1 MIHLNVQTG
10 FSFLK
15 AYGSPEQVVDRAK
28 QLGAACVGI
37 SDFGGC
43 WGHIPFWNA
52 CKKADIKP
60 LFGVTLAVVPT
71 LEGKD
76 ARFDT
81 VSLIAKNT
89 DGLREQY
96 ELVGLA
102 TEQFY
107 YRPRVT
113 WSQLKK
119 LRSNY
124 IIVTRITAETVKY
137 ISLLRTPY
145 IAAIPEAGALL
156 KLVLEGEFP
165 VVVATGAL
173 YPTTADAEAYRLVNA
188 ISSGRKT
195 FGVDESV
202 NYMRRIG
209 ELRNAFSELNVPAS
223 TFDQWLD
230 ATADLALSCEAEP
243 ATGTNVKPDTTRTVE
258 EWCLEGAKQRGID
271 LTVEPYASRYDTEL
285 GLIHEKGFTDYFLLI
300 ADLVDWA
307 KQRMFVGPA
316 RGSSAGSLV
325 CFLMGIVEVDPI
337 VHKLL
342 FERFIDINRMDLP
355 DVDIDFPDDKRNMV
369 FDYIVEKY
377 GAERVARIGTISVFK
392 PKSALNDVGK
402 CYSIPPWEIKKLTE
416 IMVERSGGDARANM
430 AIEDT
435 IQQFDA
441 GKELVA
447 NFPKIMMASKIEGHP
462 RHTGQHAA
470 GVIIADEPVNNY
482 FAVNRRDGA
491 FIGQINKDDAESI
504 GLLKIDALGLKT
516 LAVIDDCCE
525 QVGVDPRSLYTLA
538 TDKPEAFEIF
548 QSDRVAGI
556 FQFEG
561 YAVRSLMR
569 QMGVEHFQDIV
580 ALTALAR
587 PGPLHCGA
595 ANQFIERRIDAVD
608 WDYEYPQIQPYT
620 GETYGTIVYQEQVMS
635 ICRHVGK
642 MSWADVSWIRKAMSK
657 SLGEETFNRFRV
669 KFQEGAKE
677 DGIEPEHASALFDHM
692 CTFGSWAF
700 NLSHAVSY
708 ALISY
713 WCAYLKA
720 NYPLEFAVAHL
731 RRTDSQDH
739 VLRLLRELMKEGIP
753 LIPFD
758 PNVSE
763 LSWSIH
769 EGKIYGGFTAVKG
782 IGPKT
787 AQEYID
793 KRATG
798 GDDWFHSLTPAKR
811 TKLLAPN
818 NTPWHNINRLDKE
831 YAGLYSDPDNFI
843 TPSTPQGVTGPICHI
858 EEITEKKGQYCFIG
872 TLKQRNLRDL
882 NETQSL
888 AKRNGRRVTH
898 HEQFLNLTFEDDTGS
913 ILCTI
918 DRWTFPKLG
927 PRLMDAA
934 ADGKD
939 FIIRG
944 EIRSDGWRKINIQ
957 NIRRLGD
964 EPEPTP
970 ADSVPSASGE
980 TTSGHGEGQEQLEY
994 GDADAGPAGRAES
1007 ESVQRPS
1014 G

>member
-28 QLGAACVGI
+28 QLGAHCVGI
-37 SDFGGC
+37 ADFGGC
-43 WGHIPFWNA
+43 WGHIPFWRA
-52 CKKADIKP
+52 CQAAEIKP
-60 LFGVTLAVVPT
+60 LFGVSLAVVPT

-81 VSLIAKNT
+81 VTLIAKNT

-119 LRSNY
+119 LRDNY
-124 IIVTRITAETVKY
+124 IIVTRITAETIKY

-156 KLVLEGEFP
+156 NLVLRGEFP
-165 VVVATGAL
+165 VVIATGPV
-173 YPTTADAEAYRLVNA
+173 YPTLGDSEAYRLVNA

-195 FGVDESV
+195 FGVDESD
-202 NYMRRIG
+202 NYMRRVG
-209 ELRNAFSELNVPAS
+209 ELRNAFKALNVSDEQFAG
-223 TFDQWLD
+223 WLD
-230 ATADLALSCEAEP
+230 ATAEIALSATAEP
-243 ATGTNVKPDTTRTVE
+243 ATGTNVKPDTERTVE
-258 EWCLEGAKQRGID
+258 EWCLEGARQRGID
-271 LTVEPYASRYDTEL
+271 LTVEPYASRYNTEI

-300 ADLVDWA
+300 ADLCDWA
-307 KQRMFVGPA
+307 KQHMFVGPA

-325 CFLMGIVEVDPI
+325 CYLMGIVEVDPI
-337 VHKLL
+337 VHGLL
-342 FERFIDINRMDLP
+342 FERFIDVNRMDLP
-355 DVDIDFPDDKRNMV
+355 DVDIDFPDDKRDLV
-369 FDYIVEKY
+369 FQYIVQKY

-392 PKSALNDVGK
+392 PKSALNDVAK

-416 IMVERSGGDARANM
+416 VMIERSGGDARANM

-435 IQQFDA
+435 IQHFEA
-441 GKELVA
+441 GRELA
-447 NFPKIMMASKIEGHP
+447 EKFPKIMMASKIEGHP

-482 FAVNRRDGA
+482 FAVNRREGA
-491 FIGQINKDDAESI
+491 YIGQINKDDAESI

-516 LAVIDDCCE
+516 LAVIDDCCQ
-525 QVGVDPRSLYTLA
+525 QVGVDPKILYTL
-538 TDKPEAFEIF
+538 DLDRPEAFKIF
-548 QSDRVAGI
+548 QEDRVAGI

-595 ANQFIERRIDAVD
+595 ANQFIERRTDRVD

-620 GETYGTIVYQEQVMS
+620 GDTFGTIVYQEQVMS

-677 DGIEPEHASALFDHM
+677 DGIEAEHASALFDHM

-758 PNVSE
+758 HNVSE

-769 EGKIYGGFTAVKG
+769 DGKIYGGFTAVKG

-787 AQEYID
+787 AQEYIA
-793 KRATG
+793 KRAECG
-798 GDDWFHSLTPAKR
+798 EDWVQSLTPAKR

-818 NTPWHNINRLDKE
+818 NTPWHNINRIDKQ
-831 YAGLYSDPDNFI
+831 YAGLYADPDSYI
-843 TPSTPQGVTGPICHI
+843 TPATPQGVVGPVCHI

-888 AKRNGRRVTH
+888 AKRNGRRMTH
-898 HEQFLNLTFEDDTGS
+898 HTEFLNLTFEDDTGS

-957 NIRRLGD
+957 NIRRLD
-964 EPEPTP
+964 YDPEATP
-970 ADSVPSASGE
+970 ADPSVGVPDQGTAKDGK
-980 TTSGHGEGQEQLEY
+980 GQEQSQPN
-994 GDADAGPAGRAES
+994 DAAAHPAG
-1007 ESVQRPS
+1007 
-1014 G
+1014 